1 MERGLGQV
9 RPIGRLEVLIAA
21 RGHPRGGF
29 RAFRA
34 ANTFRINI
42 MKSVDIVRVIRH
54 NDGMRTETA
63 KEGHLMKTV
72 TTDTD
77 MQLTAQEQDMLATEF
92 GLDAEYYTQNN
103 QVWAVGS
110 FGEYG
115 GPECWPIER
124 ITTGK
129 IIASEIPEHDFD
141 WESAEAFRGGPFS
154 S

>member
-1 MERGLGQV
+1 LGQV

-77 MQLTAQEQDMLATEF
+77 MQLTVQEQDMLAAEF